1 MKYDTIGGTKL
12 KYFLLIMGLIVSFMV
27 GEGFPQAVGDWQ
39 SVGNGNW
46 TNNTIWQKGN
56 GSSWVAAS
64 AGEYPGSSSGNAS
77 GTVYLRSGFAVI
89 LDANP
94 ANSIGSLTIENGST
108 TELDINGNVLVATG
122 NVTIDGD
129 IDDGIG
135 GGEVQIGGNF
145 TINNTATWDNSGN
158 GLSIT
163 FNGSSGTQTLSG
175 TYSTVLSVYNFTV
188 NASGAT
194 VDNNLGAD
202 FIISGTF
209 ALQAGT
215 FQAGTVTYSLN
226 NGALNPTVFNKT
238 GGTFSAETS
247 TFKIN
252 SSQNATMAT
261 DAAISF
267 YKIIH
272 APTGSKY
279 LRLNETD
286 GTGNNIYFTIT
297 NSFEISP
304 YSQGVQFLNQA
315 LMDYSGTTTL
325 SYTTGNNITIG
336 NEWPATNGPTNVTI
350 NSSANFTLGGSRTIT
365 GTLTKA
371 GTGTFSIASGSGAT
385 LTIAAGGVFAL
396 NGGTFDLVDNT
407 NALTINGRL
416 DMGGG
421 TLTLNSGTLTYGANS
436 TLRYNT
442 DYNPVGE
449 EWGAS
454 LTVYN
459 VTVQSG
465 TVVLSTGSGAR
476 TIQTDLTVNST
487 LTANNNAISVG
498 NNMTVNG
505 TLTTNNVNISVTNN
519 ATLGA
524 SASVTTSGGNFSAG
538 GTCYL
543 TDSSTLTTSGGT
555 VSVTGNTTLEAS
567 AQISTGAGSI
577 TLQAD
582 VSMGYGSKLT
592 TTGSALVYGNLTISG
607 GATID
612 NGSGTGGTLVM
623 GGSSS
628 TAVNVDGTIT
638 VYNFTVNKTSGS
650 SVTVSTTSGSQLRFN
665 ANGTLYIQQGI
676 LSLSSTSQIL
686 DAAGGNIN
694 DDNLTLRID
703 NTGTLKT
710 GGTDITGF
718 ATFTL
723 ADNST
728 IEFNGT
734 SAEDVPATTLG
745 DIIISNTYAS
755 GVNLTGNITLQT
767 NSDIT
772 VSSGSRLNL
781 KGYTITHAGT
791 PSDNLNVAGALYTD
805 GTAITGFNS
814 YSLTGTVVFN
824 GSSAETIPAATFT
837 NLTLDN
843 ASGASTGGN
852 VTVNTTLTFTNGK
865 LTSTS
870 GNLLTLGVS
879 ATATPT
885 ATSFVLGPVAR
896 ETDGS
901 TTSFAFPVGVD
912 NVLRNVTLAF
922 TSAPATSNTIT
933 VEANGASS
941 SPTSTLSNIKSVEDD
956 GYWTISTT
964 LSSIPAYTATFKTTG
979 FSPQITSSSNVT
991 MVRGTDPTYND
1002 EAGSSPSTAT
1012 DQVTAAF
1019 ASATSFGD
1027 YAVGNLTGTYTWDGG
1042 AGDGLWSSAANW
1054 VGDQVPQTGD
1064 IVVFDNSALSGN
1076 YSVTYDASVTQTEF
1090 QSVSVSPSG
1099 GSTITLTLTKNAT
1112 MNLTASSSAL
1122 VVGSGGTLVFN
1133 GSSVIMGGSAYDAT
1147 LTDYQSGSTVQ
1158 YNALVNSNVQSD
1170 TYYNL
1175 TVNLGT
1181 AGQSNGAITVNNNFV
1196 NQGSA
1201 TFTAGGNITVSGT
1214 FNNSGTFETPSGQT
1228 YTLSVTGNA
1237 TNSGTVTLSSSG
1249 TATFSGDVTLSSGTF
1264 TPNADTHVKGNITG
1278 SGGSFS
1284 TSTGTIILDGTA
1296 AQTISGATDIS
1307 FYNLQV
1313 NNSNG
1318 ISLSQNPTVEGT
1330 LTFTSGLITT
1340 GSNYITIGTNGNT
1353 SGGSSSSYVSGRMR
1367 KAFAGNAAGSFTF
1380 DTGKGGEYLP
1390 VSITFTDVSAAYTVA
1405 VEQYNSDP
1413 HSDIGNAIDAGT
1425 LSAISTV
1432 RYWLVDGTGGTP
1444 TNPQVTLT
1452 WNSNDKVSNL
1462 TALDVAQWTGTQW
1475 ISAGGDGVG
1484 DANSGTI
1491 QSDALTST
1499 GNYFTFGD
1507 DAANGQ
1513 DNSLPVELASFTAN
1527 ADYGKV
1533 VLTWTT
1539 QSELNNQGFNIYR
1552 RMSNVPEG
1560 WQKINSE
1567 MIAGQ
1572 GNASYESNYSF
1583 TDKQVAAGRTY
1594 EYMLE
1599 SVSFSG
1605 LKVQEKTIQVTIPV
1619 PQEFALLNNYP
1630 NPFNPTTNLKFR
1642 LPENHKVTLSIYDL
1656 QGRVIKHL
1664 LNSVSYPAGEHVVS
1678 WDATDDFGNRAASG
1692 VYLYVFQAGKFKKVG
1707 KMTLLK

>member
-1 MKYDTIGGTKL
+1 MSFVTRIIEQRL
-12 KYFLLIMGLIVSFMV
+12 IPVAVVAVLFLFALNI
-27 GEGFPQAVGDWQ
+27 
-39 SVGNGNW
+39 N
-46 TNNTIWQKGN
+46 
-56 GSSWVAAS
+56 AATFT
-64 AGEYPGSSSGNAS
+64 AQ
-77 GTVYLRSGFAVI
+77 
-89 LDANP
+89 
-94 ANSIGSLTIENGST
+94 
-108 TELDINGNVLVATG
+108 ATG
-122 NVTIDGD
+122 NWNNASTWTFTGSDADGIPDSDDDVTIDGAYTVTLTQNEACNSLTISTSTSAYLD
-129 IDDGIG
+129 LAGFTLTVGTTVSVTNGSLDLNAGTLTVSSDLTIGTSGILVAG
-135 GGEVQIGGNF
+135 STSNINLGGNLSVDG
-145 TINNTATWDNSGN
+145 TWPTAITVN
-158 GLSIT
+158 IT
-163 FNGSSGTQTLSG
+163 FNGASDQSISGTTDIKTRGFTINKSGGTLSN
-175 TYSTVLSVYNFTV
+175 TMSSVTFYQL
-188 NASGAT
+188 A
-194 VDNNLGAD
+194 LQ
-202 FIISGTF
+202 SGTF
-209 ALQAGT
+209 APSNTFINVTPENGT
-215 FQAGTVTYSLN
+215 QLT
-226 NGALNPTVFNKT
+226 FNKT
-238 GGTFSAETS
+238 GGTFSPQSGNIFEFQLNDDAFSGNPQTVQISSNSSIAFES
-247 TFKIN
+247 IKIN
-252 SSQNATMAT
+252 SDNPNNVLEFQGSVTYTINSQLEQSNSGALITLTSATLAYGAGAT
-261 DAAISF
+261 LLYTCS
-267 YKIIH
+267 
-272 APTGSKY
+272 S
-279 LRLNETD
+279 R
-286 GTGNNIYFTIT
+286 TID
-297 NSFEISP
+297 I
-304 YSQGVQFLNQA
+304 
-315 LMDYSGTTTL
+315 D
-325 SYTTGNNITIG
+325 
-336 NEWPATNGPTNVTI
+336 EWPATNGPTTVDINTTGTITFASGVSRSTDYLVLDGSGGTFNINNASATVTVNTQLTRTNGVITVTSGSLAYGTSSTLLYNGSSAQTTGDEWTSSLTPPNVTI
-350 NSSANFTLGGSRTIT
+350 NNASGVTIS
-365 GTLTKA
+365 
-371 GTGTFSIASGSGAT
+371 GTGTAGDRTVSGDLT
-385 LTIAAGGVFAL
+385 LTSGELKHSEAGRTLTVNGDIVGGAGSYGITTRGTMVL
-396 NGGTFDLVDNT
+396 NGSSST
-407 NALTINGRL
+407 NITISESFTVGNLTINKASSSVSVTVLSGGVLKL
-416 DMGGG
+416 DKGSSTDNSAFNIATGTFIFSESTQLNLQGTSTGTHDLTIGASGILYTGGVNIANFDNYTLDAASEIHFNG
-421 TLTLNSGTLTYGANS
+421 TANSENIPAGISYGDVFIDKSSQTAIMESGTLTF
-436 TLRYNT
+436 
-442 DYNPVGE
+442 
-449 EWGAS
+449 
-454 LTVYN
+454 
-459 VTVQSG
+459 Q
-465 TVVLSTGSGAR
+465 
-476 TIQTDLTVNST
+476 
-487 LTANNNAISVG
+487 
-498 NNMTVNG
+498 
-505 TLTTNNVNISVTNN
+505 
-519 ATLGA
+519 
-524 SASVTTSGGNFSAG
+524 
-538 GTCYL
+538 
-543 TDSSTLTTSGGT
+543 
-555 VSVTGNTTLEAS
+555 
-567 AQISTGAGSI
+567 
-577 TLQAD
+577 
-582 VSMGYGSKLT
+582 
-592 TTGSALVYGNLTISG
+592 
-607 GATID
+607 
-612 NGSGTGGTLVM
+612 
-623 GGSSS
+623 
-628 TAVNVDGTIT
+628 
-638 VYNFTVNKTSGS
+638 
-650 SVTVSTTSGSQLRFN
+650 
-665 ANGTLYIQQGI
+665 
-676 LSLSSTSQIL
+676 
-686 DAAGGNIN
+686 
-694 DDNLTLRID
+694 
-703 NTGTLKT
+703 TGTT
-710 GGTDITGF
+710 
-718 ATFTL
+718 
-723 ADNST
+723 
-728 IEFNGT
+728 
-734 SAEDVPATTLG
+734 
-745 DIIISNTYAS
+745 
-755 GVNLTGNITLQT
+755 
-767 NSDIT
+767 IT
-772 VSSGSRLNL
+772 VSSGILQCNGATLSL
-781 KGYTITHAGT
+781 AGT
-791 PSDNLNVAGALYTD
+791 NTLSVANGAKLETN
-805 GTAITGFNS
+805 GTSISGFSS
-814 YSLTGTVVFN
+814 YSLNGTVEFN
-824 GSSAETIPAATFT
+824 GSSAETTPASVTFADFIL
-837 NLTLDN
+837 NN
-843 ASGASTGGN
+843 ASNVSLGGANTVTG
-852 VTVNTTLTFTNGK
+852 TLTFTSGK
-865 LTSTS
+865 LISTS
-870 GNLLTLGVS
+870 SNLLTLGAT

-885 ATSFVLGPVAR
+885 TTSFVRGPVAR
-896 ETDGS
+896 QTDGS
-901 TTSFAFPVGVD
+901 VTSFVFPVGNVD
-912 NVLRNVTLAF
+912 NLRTVTLDFGA
-922 TSAPATSNTIT
+922 SAPTTGNTIT

-1012 DQVTAAF
+1012 DQVTATF

-1296 AQTISGATDIS
+1296 AQTISGAADIS

-1340 GSNYITIGTNGNT
+1340 GSNYITIGTNGST

-1367 KAFAGNAAGSFTF
+1367 KAFVGNAAGSFTF

-1390 VSITFTDVSAAYTVA
+1390 VSITFTDVSADYTVA